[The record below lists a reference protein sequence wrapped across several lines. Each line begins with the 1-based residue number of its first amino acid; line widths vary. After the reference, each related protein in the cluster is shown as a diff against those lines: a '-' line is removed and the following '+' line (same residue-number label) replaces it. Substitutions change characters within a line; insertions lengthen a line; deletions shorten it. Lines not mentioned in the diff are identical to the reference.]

1 MNKEE
6 LWACVDRLSGKM
18 TQLSD
23 YIFDCCELGNQEVK
37 SSAAVAKL
45 LESNGFAVEMGI
57 AGLPTAFRAVWEKG
71 SGGPSVG
78 LLCEYD
84 ALEGLGHACGHQMQG
99 PAIAGAAITLKDV
112 LNTPGTPDFRVV
124 VYGTP
129 AEETS
134 CGKVQMLD
142 QGCFKDIDVALMFHA
157 NPTTSY
163 DNDSMAMSSF
173 RVEYTGRSSH
183 AAIQP
188 ENGRSALDALL
199 LAFQGIEFMREHV
212 EDGTRMHYTVLDAGG
227 PANVIPGTSAGS
239 FVLRSYDRGYLDTLV
254 ERFRKIIQGAALMTE
269 TAYEIE
275 EEKRLDNR
283 VAVPALNE
291 LLMEYAR
298 RLEAPRIRPPRTKNG
313 SSDFGNVMYRMPGA
327 CLRVAFVPEGTS
339 SHTVAFRE
347 AGKSGEAHRA
357 VILASKILAAAC
369 ADLILS
375 PECLLRVKQEFAAIK
390 EQLNGRE
397 GM

>member
-1 MNKEE
+1 MRKEE
-6 LWACVDRLSGKM
+6 LWARVDALGE
-18 TQLSD
+18 TLAQLSD
-23 YIFDCCELGNQEVK
+23 YIFDCGELGNQEFK
-37 SSAAVAKL
+37 SSAAIVKL
-45 LESNGFAVEMGI
+45 LESRGFTVETGI
-57 AGLPTAFRAVWEKG
+57 AGLPTAFRATWEKG
-71 SGGPSVG
+71 SGGPSMG

-99 PAIAGAAITLKDV
+99 PAIAGAAIALKDA
-112 LNTPGTPDFRVV
+112 LDTPGSPDFKLV

-134 CGKVQMLD
+134 CGKVQMLRE
-142 QGCFKDIDVALMFHA
+142 GCFKDIDVALMFHG

-173 RVEYTGRSSH
+173 RVEFHGRSSH

-199 LAFQGIEFMREHV
+199 LAFQGIEFLREHV

-227 PANVIPGTSAGS
+227 PANVVPERSAGT
-239 FVLRSYDRGYLDTLV
+239 FVLRSGNRAYLDTLV
-254 ERFRKIIQGAALMTE
+254 ERFQKVIQGAALMTE
-269 TAYEIE
+269 TVYEIE

-283 VAVPALNE
+283 VAVPALND

-298 RLEAPRIRPPRTKNG
+298 QLEAPRIRPPRTKNG
-313 SSDFGNVMYRMPGA
+313 SSDFGNVMYRLPGA

-347 AGKSGEAHRA
+347 AGKSSEAHQA
-357 VILASKILAAAC
+357 VVLAAKILAAAC
-369 ADLILS
+369 GDLIMT
-375 PECLLRVKQEFAAIK
+375 PELLVKVKEEFAEIK
-390 EQLNGRE
+390 KRPHAAF
-397 GM
+397 